1 MGRNG
6 EAWDSKHGG
15 KKENRRVPLSLLRSS
30 RVGCATG
37 ETNRGRKDC
46 KISNTRKGRTNRLIP
61 SDWSRERELPPGRK
75 RGRTWVRGQSGQSGK
90 QEDGQRRPPCF
101 MDRDKPTAPFEDRL
115 SWVTESPTAFQV
127 VPPQHMLVKGD
138 NPPTQL

>member
-1 MGRNG
+1 MGFKTWR
-6 EAWDSKHGG
+6 EKG
-15 KKENRRVPLSLLRSS
+15 KQEGSSLSSELSLAELA
-30 RVGCATG
+30 VQLEKLT
-37 ETNRGRKDC
+37 EVE

-90 QEDGQRRPPCF
+90 QEDGQRRPPCLG
-101 MDRDKPTAPFEDRL
+101 DRDKPTAPFEDRL

-127 VPPQHMLVKGD
+127 VPPQHMLANGD
-138 NPPTQL
+138 NPPTRL